1 MEETTSWDY
10 WSKVLQNPISAFLEP
25 TVKLLFNRYTG
36 LHFLANLVIVWSL
49 SKFFNDW
56 TSAIATF
63 SIAVLWEV
71 YEYLTEKGWVNYGT
85 VRNWQFDTA
94 MDLIVS
100 VICIGAV
107 LL

>member
-1 MEETTSWDY
+1 MEGITSWNY

-71 YEYLTEKGWVNYGT
+71 YEYFTEGFKPYGSKKD
-85 VRNWQFDTA
+85 WKFDTA

-100 VICIGAV
+100 IICIGAV
-107 LL
+107 LI